1 MNDQTAGS
9 ATVPATP
16 PNEPH
21 VPLWMRLL
29 RNQVAGP
36 LIALLVACVIFS
48 VTTDTFLRP
57 QNFSLIFQQS
67 VVIGILALGQTLIIL
82 TAGIDLAAGAIAV
95 LSSVVMASV
104 IVVLGGDP
112 IIALLL
118 GALIA
123 AGCGAVSGFFVS
135 WVRLPPFIVTL
146 GLLTI
151 LAAGARLY
159 TDQMSYSVQSGLLTL
174 LGDGFSVAG
183 AKVTYGMAVWIGLAL
198 LIHFA
203 LTQTA
208 SGRHLFAVGDK
219 PEAARLAGI
228 NTRRVLFSVYVVAGL
243 IYAVGAWAALGRI
256 PVADPSG
263 YQTANLDSITAVV
276 IGGTSLFGGR
286 GGVLG
291 TLIGTLIVAVLA
303 NGLTQAGIDSL
314 YQQVAIGVLVII
326 AVAVDQLV
334 RRRNAT

>member
-1 MNDQTAGS
+1 
-9 ATVPATP
+9 
-16 PNEPH
+16 
-21 VPLWMRLL
+21 MRLL

-36 LIALLVACVIFS
+36 LAALLIACVIFS

-57 QNFSLIFQQS
+57 QNLSLIFQQS

-82 TAGIDLAAGAIAV
+82 TAGIDLAAGAITV
-95 LSSVVMASV
+95 FGSVVMASV
-104 IVVLGGDP
+104 VVIYGGDP
-112 IIALLL
+112 IVALLA
-118 GALIA
+118 GALVCA
-123 AGCGAVSGFFVS
+123 AFGSVSGFVVS
-135 WVRLPPFIVTL
+135 RLRLPPFIVTL

-159 TDQMSYSVQSGLLTL
+159 TSQSSYTVGDNLLTI
-174 LGDGFSVAG
+174 LGDGFTVLG

-198 LIHFA
+198 IIHFA

-208 SGRHLFAVGDK
+208 SGRHLFAVGDR
-219 PEAARLAGI
+219 PESARLAGI
-228 NTRRVLFSVYVVAGL
+228 NVRRVLFSVYVLAAL

-263 YQTANLDSITAVV
+263 YATANLDSITAVV

-326 AVAVDQLV
+326 AVAVDQIV
-334 RRRNAT
+334 RRRESA

>member
-1 MNDQTAGS
+1 MTTEDSELRINANVPTAP
-9 ATVPATP
+9 PADP
-16 PNEPH
+16 
-21 VPLWMRLL
+21 VWMRLA
-29 RNQVAGP
+29 RSQVAGP
-36 LIALLVACVIFS
+36 FLALVVACVIFS

-57 QNFSLIFQQS
+57 QNFSLILQQS

-95 LSSVVMASV
+95 LGTVVMARFLV
-104 IVVLGGDP
+104 GGGEPVV
-112 IIALLL
+112 ALLL
-118 GALIA
+118 GALV
-123 AGCGAVSGFFVS
+123 CGACGALSGLFVS
-135 WVRLPPFIVTL
+135 RVKLPPFIVTL
-146 GLLTI
+146 GLLTV

-159 TDQMSYSVQSGLLTL
+159 TQQTSYTVSPGLLTV
-174 LGDGFSVAG
+174 LGDGVVIAG
-183 AKVTYGMAVWIGLAL
+183 AKITFGVGVWFGLAL

-203 LTQTA
+203 LTQTS
-208 SGRHLFAVGDK
+208 SGRHLFAVGDR
-219 PEAARLAGI
+219 PESARLAGI
-228 NTRRVLFSVYVVAGL
+228 DVRRMLLSIYVIAAV
-243 IYAVGAWAALGRI
+243 IYSIAAWAALGRI

-314 YQQVAIGVLVII
+314 YQQVAIGVLVVI

-334 RRRNAT
+334 RRRNVA

>member
-1 MNDQTAGS
+1 
-9 ATVPATP
+9 
-16 PNEPH
+16 
-21 VPLWMRLL
+21 MRVA

-36 LIALLVACVIFS
+36 LLALLVACIVFS
-48 VTTDTFLRP
+48 LTTDTFLRP

-95 LSSVVMASV
+95 LGSVVMARFLV
-104 IVVLGGDP
+104 GGGDP
-112 IIALLL
+112 VIALLV
-118 GALIA
+118 GALACA
-123 AGCGAVSGFFVS
+123 ACGAVSGFFVS
-135 WVRLPPFIVTL
+135 RVKLPPFIVTL
-146 GLLTI
+146 GMLTV

-159 TDQMSYSVQSGLLTL
+159 TQQTSYTVPPGLLTV
-174 LGDGFSVAG
+174 LGEGFVVFG
-183 AKVTYGMAVWIGLAL
+183 AKVTFGMAVWIGLAMV
-198 LIHFA
+198 IHFA
-203 LTQTA
+203 LTQTS
-208 SGRHLFAVGDK
+208 SGRHLFAVGDR
-219 PEAARLAGI
+219 PESARLAGI
-228 NTRRVLFSVYVVAGL
+228 DVRRVLQSVYVIAAVV
-243 IYAVGAWAALGRI
+243 YAIGAWAALGRI

-263 YQTANLDSITAVV
+263 YGTANLDSITAVV

-334 RRRNAT
+334 RRRNIT

>member
-1 MNDQTAGS
+1 MAHETAHVNDEQHALTVQS
-9 ATVPATP
+9 APQSEA
-16 PNEPH
+16 PH
-21 VPLWMRLL
+21 DPVWMRLA

-36 LIALLVACVIFS
+36 IAA
-48 VTTDTFLRP
+48 
-57 QNFSLIFQQS
+57 QS
-67 VVIGILALGQTLIIL
+67 VVIGILALGQTLVIL

-95 LSSVVMASV
+95 LGSVVMAS
-104 IVVLGGDP
+104 ILVVAGADP
-112 IIALLL
+112 LIALLVGVL
-118 GALIA
+118 VC
-123 AGCGAVSGFFVS
+123 AGCGAVSGLVVS
-135 WVRLPPFIVTL
+135 RLKLPPFIVTL

-151 LAAGARLY
+151 LAAAARLY
-159 TDQMSYSVQSGLLTL
+159 THQTSYTVADGALTV
-174 LGDGFSVAG
+174 LGDGFDVAG
-183 AKVTYGMAVWIGLAL
+183 AKVTFGMAIWIGLAL
-198 LIHFA
+198 LIHFG

-208 SGRHLFAVGDK
+208 TGRHLFSVGDK
-219 PEAARLAGI
+219 PESARLAGI
-228 NTRRVLFSVYVVAGL
+228 NVRRMLFSVYVVAAM

-291 TLIGTLIVAVLA
+291 TLVGTLIVAVLA

-314 YQQVAIGVLVII
+314 YQQIAIGLLVII

-334 RRRNAT
+334 RRRNVA

>member
-1 MNDQTAGS
+1 
-9 ATVPATP
+9 
-16 PNEPH
+16 
-21 VPLWMRLL
+21 MRLL

-36 LIALLVACVIFS
+36 LAALLIACVIFS

-95 LSSVVMASV
+95 FGSVVMGSV
-104 IVVLGGDP
+104 VVLHGGDP
-112 IIALLL
+112 LVALLA
-118 GALIA
+118 GALVCA
-123 AGCGAVSGFFVS
+123 AFGGISGFVVS
-135 WVRLPPFIVTL
+135 RLRLPPFIVTL

-151 LAAGARLY
+151 LVAGARLY
-159 TDQMSYSVQSGLLTL
+159 TSQTSYTVADSLLTV

-198 LIHFA
+198 VIHFA

-208 SGRHLFAVGDK
+208 SGRHLFAVGDR
-219 PEAARLAGI
+219 PESARLAGI
-228 NTRRVLFSVYVVAGL
+228 NVRRMLFSVYVIAGL
-243 IYAVGAWAALGRI
+243 VYAVGAWAALGRI

-263 YQTANLDSITAVV
+263 YATANLDSITAVV

-326 AVAVDQLV
+326 AVAVDQIV
-334 RRRNAT
+334 RRREAA